1 MMLNMQAS
9 PLINLKNT
17 RVVDLNKLVNLYN
30 KKVGP
35 IEDNNNDG
43 ITIHLTGAA
52 CGTTTVT
59 GTNGITTKPSAGCK
73 NADSEASY
81 VAIAASTMALAVSA
95 TLM

>member
-43 ITIHLTGAA
+43 ITIHLSGAA
-52 CGTTTVT
+52 CNTTTVT
-59 GTNGITTKPSAGCK
+59 VNGITTKSSGCK
-73 NADSEASY
+73 NAHSEASY